1 MSVVKMSYS
10 RASGIDAWITS
21 DGRAYL
27 VRLNE
32 RQIRLDEPSPS
43 GLAGGDESEVRSLLR
58 RPQRHFNSR

>member
-1 MSVVKMSYS
+1 MSYS

-32 RQIRLDEPSPS
+32 KQIRLDEPSPS
-43 GLAGGDESEVRSLLR
+43 GLAGGEESEVRFLFR
-58 RPQRHFNSR
+58 